1 MKMIYTFNSN
11 VINITFQGDA
21 HSLPEGLQLTRDS
34 GYENSTY
41 SVGRALHHEQVHL
54 WDNSTGWLAD
64 FKTQFSF
71 NIKSIHEVS
80 GDGHSFIAPF
90 GSDIPENSAGR
101 YLGLISYG
109 IDVNSINSSVTF
121 SQLNFRPAISALV
134 RYNSTTKKLSVFL
147 TSSAENFDLN
157 WNYILSSKVDL
168 RTVLSEWVNVGF
180 FAATGEFNQSYTIL
194 SWSFN
199 SSLREEGIHG
209 NTLPN
214 KKNVLVLGIGFAV
227 GLVAVMSCGLVL
239 LWFICWRKNESGRI
253 EEFIDDM
260 CMNDEI
266 CAGTVPRRFT
276 YLELSCATNNFVEE
290 GKLGEGGFGGV

>member
-1 MKMIYTFNSN
+1 MSMKMLEIASMKFKIGKDLPALPQLLVDLPLPLFAWNGPLK
-11 VINITFQGDA
+11 GDA

-90 GSDIPENSAGR
+90 GSDIPENSAG
-101 YLGLISYG
+101 
-109 IDVNSINSSVTF
+109 
-121 SQLNFRPAISALV
+121 RPAISALV

>member
-1 MKMIYTFNSN
+1 MSMKMLEIASMKFKIGKSNAMWPPFGFASFNSN

-90 GSDIPENSAGR
+90 GSDIPENSAG
-101 YLGLISYG
+101 
-109 IDVNSINSSVTF
+109 
-121 SQLNFRPAISALV
+121 RPAISALV